1 MKDHSEPAP
10 TEGTA
15 AERLARAAHAAQQLC
30 DTLWEAL
37 HEELR
42 DPDAERTRELSGR
55 LAEVASTVA
64 LLAAGDFHAVAPAE
78 EPVAAEEPAAPTV
91 ERRIPPTPSES
102 PQADTRSAPDLRLAP
117 HPPAVPEPSMQE
129 DRRVT
134 PKPSVG
140 SERTSA
146 FDRTS
151 ELERPSAFE
160 RSSASERSPAP
171 EPPSSLH
178 RSGGSGSPG
187 TQGLPPRP
195 DTPVALQPIPTR
207 AGDYTFTKLVDEHA
221 QGAAAEPEDTL
232 AAEIEIRDVRRE
244 EGPSAWV
251 SSVGRLLARHGQDG
265 LPFAV
270 LLVEI
275 VDVARLE
282 RSETPHDLHGLVAQ
296 VESALG
302 RGMRS
307 SDELSRE
314 TLGRYWLVAPE
325 TNGTGARML
334 AERLARLVRTSAVH
348 RGVPLEVAIGIAVC
362 PDDGTEAPALAARAD
377 LGVYSAR
384 ATGRSIAHTEPPSQR

>member
-1 MKDHSEPAP
+1 AP
-10 TEGTA
+10 
-15 AERLARAAHAAQQLC
+15 
-30 DTLWEAL
+30 
-37 HEELR
+37 
-42 DPDAERTRELSGR
+42 
-55 LAEVASTVA
+55 V
-64 LLAAGDFHAVAPAE
+64 
-78 EPVAAEEPAAPTV
+78 V
-91 ERRIPPTPSES
+91 ERRTPPTPPEPSR
-102 PQADTRSAPDLRLAP
+102 ADSRSAPDLRLAP
-117 HPPAVPEPSMQE
+117 HPPTAPEPSRQE
-129 DRRVT
+129 ERRVT
-134 PKPSVG
+134 PKPSAA
-140 SERTSA
+140 S
-146 FDRTS
+146 DR
-151 ELERPSAFE
+151 P
-160 RSSASERSPAP
+160 SASERVPAP
-171 EPPSSLH
+171 EPPSSFP
-178 RSGGSGSPG
+178 RSGGFEPSGTP
-187 TQGLPPRP
+187 GLPPQP

-221 QGAAAEPEDTL
+221 QGTTVEPAQPL
-232 AAEIEIRDVRRE
+232 APEIEIRDVRRE

-251 SSVGRLLARHGQDG
+251 SSVGRLLARHARDA

-282 RSETPHDLHGLVAQ
+282 RAETPHDLHGLVAQ

-307 SDELSRE
+307 TDELSRE

-334 AERLARLVRTSAVH
+334 AERLARLVRTSATH

-384 ATGRSIAHTEPPSQR
+384 ATGRSIAHTDPPSQR